1 MLKKFKRRLT
11 FLCCTQNLEN
21 VLDSCKVADFC
32 VFLTSVAGGEE
43 QAMNPQADLLLTSLR
58 SQGLPSSMGLI
69 QSLDSLNA
77 KQSAAMRKYATRL
90 LQSELGVDVKVF
102 DDQHVDQLLRSL
114 CDSVPSPLFWRQM
127 RSYLLAEEVEV
138 RDGGL
143 AAAGSPVADLS
154 VRGYLHGVPLS
165 LYDRI
170 HITGEGSHTIRCIR
184 ILPDPSPL
192 KPSHGEAAVAQ
203 EWVPDQNRV
212 HPIEEENPVD
222 PNSVEAPHWA
232 IPEVGQN
239 GTEATADNTEAIW
252 REVVGDELYED
263 EEDRHAH
270 EALMAL
276 DQEMA
281 LDDEMSEQED
291 FEVEDYEDF
300 NRQNKQRNRVAMTG
314 RPGDARFRVEEER
327 KEDEEAYWESPD
339 ETEVPYDQPA
349 RFRFLKYRGLQSFRN
364 SPWDP
369 KENLPVEYASLYQF
383 EDYAALL
390 RALGEEQEARRAAG
404 CDWEHELEDG
414 TLTHDPMIEPGSY
427 VEIVIAD
434 VSRAW
439 MERRPTG
446 LPVVCSALLP
456 HEEKLTVMH
465 GSIQRSSTW
474 YPQTVKSRDLL
485 VAHMGFRHFLVHPLF
500 ADVGLKCDKSKYIKY
515 LPPTGFFNCTFYAP
529 MSYRP
534 CPLLLFKPRQAME
547 EDLTLVGIGQ
557 LTKAATDDIV
567 LKKVVLTGTPFKV
580 KRKLATV
587 RHMFLDPK
595 DIFVGE
601 GRGGELSCSGSSR
614 SSCTRSWGLWDTSE
628 SLWERTGT

>member
-1 MLKKFKRRLT
+1 MQNGISQPVTIVLKKFKRRLT

-32 VFLTSVAGGEE
+32 VFLTNVDGGEE
-43 QAMNPQADLLLTSLR
+43 KAMNPQADLLLTSLR
-58 SQGLPSSMGLI
+58 SQGLPTSMGLI
-69 QSLDSLNA
+69 QNLESLNA
-77 KQSAAMRKYATRL
+77 KQSVTMRKYATRL

-102 DDQHVDQLLRSL
+102 DDQHVDQLLRAL

-127 RSYLLAEEVEV
+127 RSYLLADEVEV
-138 RDGGL
+138 RDGGVT
-143 AAAGSPVADLS
+143 AAGSLVADLS
-154 VRGYLHGVPLS
+154 VRGYLRGVPLS
-165 LYDRI
+165 LYDLV

-192 KPSHGEAAVAQ
+192 KKTHGEAPVAQ
-203 EWVPDQNRV
+203 EWVPDQNRIRV
-212 HPIEEENPVD
+212 IEEENAVD
-222 PNSVEAPHWA
+222 PNTVEAPHWA
-232 IPEVGQN
+232 IPDVGKD
-239 GTEATADNTEAIW
+239 GVEGTADNTEAIW

-291 FEVEDYEDF
+291 FDVEDYEDF
-300 NRQNKQRNRVAMTG
+300 NRQNKQRTRAVLTG
-314 RPGDARFRVEEER
+314 GREDGDLHAEEER
-327 KEDEEAYWESPD
+327 KEEEEEYWEAPD
-339 ETEVPYDQPA
+339 EQEVPYDQPA
-349 RFRFLKYRGLQSFRN
+349 RYRFLKYRGLQSFRN

-390 RALGEEQEARRAAG
+390 RSLAQEQEERKAAG

-414 TLTHDPMIEPGSY
+414 TLVHEPMIEPGSY

-434 VSRAW
+434 VSRVW
-439 MERRPTG
+439 MAGRPIG

-485 VAHMGFRHFLVHPLF
+485 VAHMGFRHFLIHPLF

-515 LPPTGFFNCTFYAP
+515 LPPTGFYNCSFYAP

-534 CPLLLFKPRQAME
+534 CPLLLFKPRRSME
-547 EDLTLVGIGQ
+547 EELALVGIGQ

-595 DIFVGE
+595 DIFVSAWE
-601 GRGGELSCSGSSR
+601 GR
-614 SSCTRSWGLWDTSE
+614 
-628 SLWERTGT
+628 

>member
-1 MLKKFKRRLT
+1 MTIVLKKFKRRLT

-32 VFLTSVAGGEE
+32 VFLTSVDGGEE

-58 SQGLPSSMGLI
+58 NQGLPTSMGLI
-69 QSLDSLNA
+69 QNLDSLNA

-102 DDQHVDQLLRSL
+102 DDQHVDQLLRAL
-114 CDSVPSPLFWRQM
+114 CDSVPAPLFWRQM

-192 KPSHGEAAVAQ
+192 KQSHGEAAVPQ
-203 EWVPDQNRV
+203 EWVPDQNRI

-232 IPEVGQN
+232 IPDVGEN
-239 GTEATADNTEAIW
+239 GAAATADNTEAIW

-300 NRQNKQRNRVAMTG
+300 NRQNKQRNRVVMTG
-314 RPGDARFRVEEER
+314 
-327 KEDEEAYWESPD
+327 
-339 ETEVPYDQPA
+339 
-349 RFRFLKYRGLQSFRN
+349 
-364 SPWDP
+364 
-369 KENLPVEYASLYQF
+369 
-383 EDYAALL
+383 LL
-390 RALGEEQEARRAAG
+390 EG
-404 CDWEHELEDG
+404 C
-414 TLTHDPMIEPGSY
+414 
-427 VEIVIAD
+427 
-434 VSRAW
+434 VSRRGGAK
-439 MERRPTG
+439 G
-446 LPVVCSALLP
+446 
-456 HEEKLTVMH
+456 
-465 GSIQRSSTW
+465 
-474 YPQTVKSRDLL
+474 
-485 VAHMGFRHFLVHPLF
+485 
-500 ADVGLKCDKSKYIKY
+500 
-515 LPPTGFFNCTFYAP
+515 
-529 MSYRP
+529 
-534 CPLLLFKPRQAME
+534 
-547 EDLTLVGIGQ
+547 
-557 LTKAATDDIV
+557 
-567 LKKVVLTGTPFKV
+567 
-580 KRKLATV
+580 
-587 RHMFLDPK
+587 
-595 DIFVGE
+595 
-601 GRGGELSCSGSSR
+601 GRGGVLGIAGRDGSALRPARAVPLPEVPRAAELPQLPVGPEGESAGGVRVAVPVRRLRGAAADAERGAGGAEGGGVRLGARAGGRDADARPDDRAGELRGDRDRRRLARVDGEAADRTAGGVQRAAAARGETDRDARVDPAVVDVVPADGEVEGSASGAHGVPALPDPPALR
-614 SSCTRSWGLWDTSE
+614 GRGAQV
-628 SLWERTGT
+628 R